1 MGDGVAG
8 ARWPV
13 HEVSRGDSAL
23 SRDPGHGADPGQGGD
38 AQLVD
43 HIVREIRDRVFVGT
57 LPVGTWLR
65 QEAIAAE
72 FAVSRTPVREALR
85 ELQAR
90 GIVSLLPNRGALVRG
105 PTLKEIREAYAVRA
119 ELEGLAAR
127 LAASRVSAADL
138 DRLRQAEAL
147 FEGAAARLAGGDPQ
161 AEAKAGAKPAARL
174 AGGDPQAEMEA
185 KAGAKPAARLAGGD
199 PQAEAEAK
207 AGAGAKA
214 AARTP
219 PPREGDPR
227 ADPRDNDW
235 RRANDLFHEV
245 ILAAAGN
252 DRLRLMI
259 ADLHRALPR
268 SLIWGALLSRAGEL
282 AENAAQHRRI
292 REALQAGDGE
302 EARGRMIQHVA
313 HAGSLVE
320 AWFASHLRAWPT
332 DGRSENAA
340 EAARER

>member
-1 MGDGVAG
+1 MGDGG
-8 ARWPV
+8 TGWSV
-13 HEVSRGDSAL
+13 HEVSRGD
-23 SRDPGHGADPGQGGD
+23 PGHGAD

-43 HIVREIRDRVFVGT
+43 HIVREVRDRVFAGT
-57 LPVGTWLR
+57 LPVGSWLR

-127 LAASRVSAADL
+127 LAANRVSAADL

-147 FEGAAARLAGGDPQ
+147 FERAAARLAAANPQ
-161 AEAKAGAKPAARL
+161 AGPKPAPSR
-174 AGGDPQAEMEA
+174 
-185 KAGAKPAARLAGGD
+185 
-199 PQAEAEAK
+199 
-207 AGAGAKA
+207 
-214 AARTP
+214 
-219 PPREGDPR
+219 PREGDPQATAEAATR
-227 ADPRDNDW
+227 LPREGDPGVDPRDDDW
-235 RRANDLFHEV
+235 ERANDLFHEV

-259 ADLHRALPR
+259 ADLHRAFPR
-268 SLIWGALLSRAGEL
+268 SLTWGALLSRAGEL
-282 AENAAQHRRI
+282 ADNAAQHRRI
-292 REALQAGDGE
+292 REALEAGDGE
-302 EARGRMIQHVA
+302 EARLRMIRHVTR
-313 HAGSLVE
+313 AGSLVE
-320 AWFASHLRAWPT
+320 AWFTGHVRVRPAEGGSV
-332 DGRSENAA
+332 DAA